1 MLYGICYIVDDSHGW
16 HGGQHQNV
24 TNTNT
29 KKSPPNRHRHQ
40 HQMSPPNRHQ
50 HKTSPPN
57 RHQHQNVTSKSSQR
71 ELPRWIGGIKKFS
84 PLVKTQVPCRRTT
97 YRYTCTHT
105 YTLIHTH
112 THAHTH
118 TYNIHT
124 RVPLTASAPCCCT
137 CVMRQARPH
146 CVSDGRSTGISA
158 RTG

>member
-50 HKTSPPN
+50 
-57 RHQHQNVTSKSSQR
+57 HQHQNVTSKSSQR